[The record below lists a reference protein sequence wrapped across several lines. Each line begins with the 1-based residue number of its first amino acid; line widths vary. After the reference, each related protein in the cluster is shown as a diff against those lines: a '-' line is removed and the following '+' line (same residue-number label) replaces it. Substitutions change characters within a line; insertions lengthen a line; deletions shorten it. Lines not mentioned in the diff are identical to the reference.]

1 MTNSSQNIPDNIAE
15 EIHRRAARLEE
26 LRDGPEYV
34 RSEVRGELIG
44 LRGALGIA
52 LGHRVAGGDADAAG
66 INYYELWLGRQG
78 ETTDTGG
85 RGSHQ

>member
-1 MTNSSQNIPDNIAE
+1 MTNNSQNIPDNIAE
-15 EIHRRAARLEE
+15 EIHRRAAHLEE
-26 LRDGPEYV
+26 LRDAPDHV

-66 INYYELWLGRQG
+66 INYYELWLARQN
-78 ETTDTGG
+78 DTVGTSVQG
-85 RGSHQ
+85 AHQ